1 MLRLHGKSKHPR
13 DGRRNRGGRR
23 LRAGLENGCQPA
35 TSVDP
40 CMSGTG
46 QNENPSSTP
55 PIPLAAV
62 ASAASGQMVAATPS
76 RVMNSRRLMAD
87 PVDDH
92 KLPHCATQ
100 QNWLSMAEMVN
111 RVDFPSPRYFRSPS
125 ESGARA
131 DMAALTLGAKSG
143 CEQSQ
148 QGSPYSIT
156 SSARAASMG
165 GTSRPSVLAALRL
178 MMSVNLVGCSIGR
191 SPALVP
197 LRILSV

>member
-1 MLRLHGKSKHPR
+1 MFRLHGKSKHPR

-62 ASAASGQMVAATPS
+62 ASVASGQMVAATPS

-87 PVDDH
+87 PVVDH

-100 QNWLSMAEMVN
+100 QNWLSMAEMGQS
-111 RVDFPSPRYFRSPS
+111 RRFPVSALLPLTLRKRRYS
-125 ESGARA
+125 RA
-131 DMAALTLGAKSG
+131 DMAALTLGA
-143 CEQSQ
+143 
-148 QGSPYSIT
+148 T
-156 SSARAASMG
+156 SRHPGLSNCQRNAAPQRAA
-165 GTSRPSVLAALRL
+165 L
-178 MMSVNLVGCSIGR
+178 NL
-191 SPALVP
+191 PTVP
-197 LRILSV
+197 RDGETQSDGLNS

>member
-1 MLRLHGKSKHPR
+1 
-13 DGRRNRGGRR
+13 
-23 LRAGLENGCQPA
+23 
-35 TSVDP
+35 
-40 CMSGTG
+40 MSGTG

-62 ASAASGQMVAATPS
+62 ASAASGQMVATTPS

-131 DMAALTLGAKSG
+131 DMAALTLGATSRLAAEAAAQAIG
-143 CEQSQ
+143 VEVVAAPLRSAADVESA
-148 QGSPYSIT
+148 GGRSRRARSSP
-156 SSARAASMG
+156 SARGASACSWANLPP
-165 GTSRPSVLAALRL
+165 TQRASHISRPSRL
-178 MMSVNLVGCSIGR
+178 FRNVHHHR
-191 SPALVP
+191 F
-197 LRILSV
+197 

>member
-1 MLRLHGKSKHPR
+1 M
-13 DGRRNRGGRR
+13 NREVHVRVWER
-23 LRAGLENGCQPA
+23 AEVKFLRA
-35 TSVDP
+35 TR
-40 CMSGTG
+40 

-131 DMAALTLGAKSG
+131 DMAALTLGATTG

-148 QGSPYSIT
+148 QGSVTIGWPSQPPQF
-156 SSARAASMG
+156 AAAES
-165 GTSRPSVLAALRL
+165 
-178 MMSVNLVGCSIGR
+178 
-191 SPALVP
+191 
-197 LRILSV
+197 